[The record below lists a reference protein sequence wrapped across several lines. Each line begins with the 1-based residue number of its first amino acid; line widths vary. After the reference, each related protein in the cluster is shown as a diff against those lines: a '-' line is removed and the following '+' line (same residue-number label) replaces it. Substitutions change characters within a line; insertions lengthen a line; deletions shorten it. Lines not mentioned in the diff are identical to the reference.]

1 MAPTQKQNESQHLEQ
16 LRNAY
21 VFLRMP
27 PTNIPKHADSHHKQR
42 TISDNQT
49 SQTSRQPL
57 VPEKQPSS
65 MKSPFLSTLPFSQKR
80 NDAQRLKQLRNEYF
94 SSRMPPTNNPN
105 NADNHHE
112 HGQHP
117 ITRRARPLGTLEP
130 LKSNHQARKSSPS
143 RLHSTS
149 LRLISKP
156 TTRIPQRIEAAS
168 KGTNDTRPISSYVD
182 ASAATPDESVDNI

>member
-65 MKSPFLSTLPFSQKR
+65 MKPPFLSTLPFSQKR
-80 NDAQRLKQLRNEYF
+80 NEAQRLKQLRNEYF

-112 HGQHP
+112 QRATSDNHTSQTSRHSGASKKQPSSTKILPKSTP
-117 ITRRARPLGTLEP
+117 INKP
-130 LKSNHQARKSSPS
+130 SSHTKAYNGNS
-143 RLHSTS
+143 SADR
-149 LRLISKP
+149 
-156 TTRIPQRIEAAS
+156 TRIKRHQ
-168 KGTNDTRPISSYVD
+168 
-182 ASAATPDESVDNI
+182 